1 MEKPARVP
9 RLVFSLLLSAA
20 AVFGLHLHI
29 VSPYDG
35 RMDENYITPFA
46 WPDLLLLA
54 LLTALF
60 TLLLGLLFRA
70 LGRGKKGL
78 HAGGPCLAGQGLR
91 FVLILLLLFLLWLPY
106 LLRYCPGFL
115 FQDSLNSLQ
124 QAMGLLPLNNRN
136 PILFTLFLRLCLRL
150 AGDLT
155 AACLLYT
162 VFQMLCMA
170 AAFSYL
176 ICWLRARAR
185 LGRGWLLL
193 LIALYG
199 LNPYTAADSIALW
212 KDPLFSAALVVW
224 SLLLADLALSRGQAA
239 SRRSWLLSFSLL
251 TVILLFWRNNGFCSV
266 LAAALFLLVPA
277 LRRRGGFRRALLLC
291 AAGLLLWAVVTVPV
305 YRHFGIGTPK
315 EESGGML
322 LNQMARVAA
331 YGGEMSEEERAYL
344 DELLPLEAYPEA
356 YRPCCVDLLKWDER
370 FDYSALA
377 GSRFLRT
384 WVGLGLKN
392 PRLYLEAWA
401 MESYGFWTLTR
412 PEILLN
418 TANISAGAPL
428 NPPGDGEVP
437 VGDTAIRFHNYLGQG
452 LLSRLLPTDIW
463 SLPLGPL
470 NWFVLLTGLF
480 LLLCGKRRLLLPLA
494 PSLGVM
500 LGLLAATP
508 IWYLP
513 RYEAGVQFLAPLFLL
528 LLLRGK
534 ES

>member
-1 MEKPARVP
+1 MEKSARVP
-9 RLVFSLLLSAA
+9 RLIFSLLLSAA
-20 AVFGLHLHI
+20 AIFGLHLHI

-35 RMDENYITPFA
+35 RMGENYILPFA
-46 WPDLLLLA
+46 WTDLLLLA

-60 TLLLGLLFRA
+60 TFLLGLLFRL
-70 LGRGKKGL
+70 LGRGRKGL
-78 HAGGPCLAGQGLR
+78 YAEGPCLAGQGRR
-91 FVLILLLLFLLWLPY
+91 FLLILLLLFLLWLPY
-106 LLRYCPGFL
+106 LLRYFPGFL

-150 AGDLT
+150 AGGLT
-155 AACLLYT
+155 GACLLFT
-162 VFQMLCMA
+162 LFQMLCMA

-176 ICWLRARAR
+176 ICWLRVCAR
-185 LGRGWLLL
+185 LGRGWVAV

-199 LNPYTAADSIALW
+199 LNPYVAADSVAMW

-224 SLLLADLALSRGQAA
+224 SLLLADLALSRGKAA
-239 SRRSWLLSFSLL
+239 SRRSWLVFFPLL
-251 TVILLFWRNNGFCSV
+251 TLLLLFWRNNGFCSV
-266 LAAALFLLVPA
+266 LAVALLLLVPA
-277 LRRRGGFRRALLLC
+277 LRRGGGFRRALLLC
-291 AAGLLLWAVVTVPV
+291 TAGLLVWAVVTVPV

-331 YGGEMSEEERAYL
+331 YGGEMSEEEREYL
-344 DELLPLEAYPEA
+344 NELLPLDAYPEA

-377 GSRFLRT
+377 GPRFLRT
-384 WVGLGLKN
+384 WAGLGMKN

-401 MESYGFWTLTR
+401 LESYGFWTLTR
-412 PEILLN
+412 PEINLN

-428 NPPGDGEVP
+428 NPPDGGELP
-437 VGDTAIRFHNYLGQG
+437 VGDTAIRFRSFLRQG
-452 LLSRLLPTDIW
+452 IWSRLLPMDFW

-470 NWFVLLTGLF
+470 NWVVLLTGLY
-480 LLLCGKRRLLLPLA
+480 LLLCGKKTLLLPLA
-494 PSLGVM
+494 PSLGTV